1 MLNHYATYQIVIKD
15 TGIGISEEFLERIFE
30 PFVREKNT
38 TLSGIHGVGLG
49 LSIAKNIVDMLGG
62 TIKAQSVVGEGSTF
76 TVTLRLRMCADAAQ
90 TAAEAPGPV
99 SAVKLSGQRILLVED
114 NELNLEIETAI
125 LQEQGF
131 FIESAENGSIAVEK
145 VKHSRPGDFDLVL
158 MDIQMPVMN
167 GWQAAKAIRELDDP
181 ALANIPIIAFSAN
194 VFERDIRMSME
205 SGMNAHLTKPIDIPL
220 LLKTFTEILQ
230 GEKG

>member
-1 MLNHYATYQIVIKD
+1 MN
-15 TGIGISEEFLERIFE
+15 
-30 PFVREKNT
+30 
-38 TLSGIHGVGLG
+38 
-49 LSIAKNIVDMLGG
+49 
-62 TIKAQSVVGEGSTF
+62 
-76 TVTLRLRMCADAAQ
+76 
-90 TAAEAPGPV
+90 
-99 SAVKLSGQRILLVED
+99 
-114 NELNLEIETAI
+114 
-125 LQEQGF
+125 
-131 FIESAENGSIAVEK
+131 
-145 VKHSRPGDFDLVL
+145 FDLVL